1 MLISSIPLKIEKLPR
16 RMNKAEVPILNH
28 FNGSRDM
35 SFAPIS
41 TATPVNRAKANV
53 IPNNTRIGEVSAAKV
68 IVII

>member
-28 FNGSRDM
+28 FSGRRDV

-41 TATPVNRAKANV
+41 TATPVNRAKASV